1 LQLLT
6 DRCLQVNDK
15 TGPFQ
20 QLPIFF
26 FEDRAATGGKQQIL
40 PGSQDFQHFAFPFT
54 ETGFAFNIEDQ
65 VDAGAC
71 LPFQVP
77 VTIKEF
83 HFQPFC
89 NALPNGCFT
98 GPHWTNQV
106 DVRARFIH
114 GLPVKH
120 CRVHSGTTLV
130 NIAGFFASLV
140 AIFMI
145 RFFVLFT
152 VLLVGLFT
160 LEILQPA
167 EEYVIMPF
175 TSFIADVSVWIL
187 QIFDDSVESYRNIIR
202 NSVTGF
208 GVRIERGCNGVEAL
222 IILFAA
228 IFSFP
233 APFKNKIIGFVIG
246 FFAIQVL
253 NLVRIISLFYLGQW
267 NQVAFEWFHLYLW
280 QALIILDALV
290 VWLIWLRT
298 LPQAKLKRQMEAESA
313 AE

>member
-1 LQLLT
+1 M
-6 DRCLQVNDK
+6 
-15 TGPFQ
+15 
-20 QLPIFF
+20 
-26 FEDRAATGGKQQIL
+26 
-40 PGSQDFQHFAFPFT
+40 
-54 ETGFAFNIEDQ
+54 
-65 VDAGAC
+65 
-71 LPFQVP
+71 
-77 VTIKEF
+77 
-83 HFQPFC
+83 
-89 NALPNGCFT
+89 
-98 GPHWTNQV
+98 
-106 DVRARFIH
+106 
-114 GLPVKH
+114 
-120 CRVHSGTTLV
+120 HSGTTLV
-130 NIAGFFASLV
+130 NIAGFIASHV

-167 EEYVIMPF
+167 EEYVILPF

-187 QIFDDSVESYRNIIR
+187 QIFDDNVESYKNIIR
-202 NSVTGF
+202 NSVNGF
-208 GVRIERGCNGVEAL
+208 GVRIERVCNGVEAL

-253 NLVRIISLFYLGQW
+253 NLVRIISLFYLGQL
-267 NQVAFEWFHLYLW
+267 NQVAFMWFHLYLW

-313 AE
+313 AESAAE

>member
-1 LQLLT
+1 M
-6 DRCLQVNDK
+6 
-15 TGPFQ
+15 
-20 QLPIFF
+20 
-26 FEDRAATGGKQQIL
+26 
-40 PGSQDFQHFAFPFT
+40 HF
-54 ETGFAFNIEDQ
+54 
-65 VDAGAC
+65 
-71 LPFQVP
+71 
-77 VTIKEF
+77 
-83 HFQPFC
+83 
-89 NALPNGCFT
+89 
-98 GPHWTNQV
+98 
-106 DVRARFIH
+106 
-114 GLPVKH
+114 
-120 CRVHSGTTLV
+120 GTTLV
-130 NIAGFFASLV
+130 NIAGFFVCLV

-167 EEYVIMPF
+167 EEYVILPF

-187 QIFDDSVESYRNIIR
+187 QFFDDNVESYKNIIR
-202 NSVTGF
+202 DSVSGF

-298 LPQAKLKRQMEAESA
+298 LPQAKLKRAIEAESA